1 MSHIIANLIAS
12 YLDPHLCSM
21 IIGIVIGGI
30 VPLLFIPFLEKIIK
44 NKSQHHIISRD
55 HEGVKIS

>member
-30 VPLLFIPFLEKIIK
+30 VPLLFIPFLGKD
-44 NKSQHHIISRD
+44 NKKQESTSYNL
-55 HEGVKIS
+55 